1 MEQVVVNGQ
10 ESQDAE
16 LFENVTDQLRWFLVE
31 IDKIPQTTCCLEQ
44 KIYALKAMFEFIL
57 LPQVKKLLDQDKRF
71 NKLKN
76 TLYAKVWE
84 FNKTPYLRANG
95 GLRRSECDAMYP
107 DHGKL
112 RHRFAETLAEM
123 ECYLAKEGKMRRR
136 SSRLKLENI
145 NKYLD
150 SHYANKIINSFTNYM
165 KNDNKKYLILSD
177 CNEIKYL
184 FRSFPNCVFS
194 IKDIT
199 HLSIGNITLENVK
212 NTLIDFYLM
221 SHSEQIF
228 NISSLC
234 HGSSFSE
241 MCGIIYGIPYSKEI
255 INNYKIKMAL

>member
-10 ESQDAE
+10 ESQDTE
-16 LFENVTDQLRWFLVE
+16 LFENVMDQLRWFLDE
-31 IDKIPQTTCCLEQ
+31 IDKIPQTTGCLEK

-57 LPQVKKLLDQDKRF
+57 LPQVKKLMDQDKRF

-95 GLRRSECDAMYP
+95 GLRRSECEVMYP
-107 DHGKL
+107 AHGKL

-150 SHYANKIINSFTNYM
+150 SHYANTVYTYDEDDEDEEREPQVAAAIENQSARKRVSV
-165 KNDNKKYLILSD
+165 KVLPR
-177 CNEIKYL
+177 
-184 FRSFPNCVFS
+184 RSARLMAQYAV
-194 IKDIT
+194 K
-199 HLSIGNITLENVK
+199 GTL
-212 NTLIDFYLM
+212 
-221 SHSEQIF
+221 
-228 NISSLC
+228 
-234 HGSSFSE
+234 
-241 MCGIIYGIPYSKEI
+241 
-255 INNYKIKMAL
+255 A

>member
-31 IDKIPQTTCCLEQ
+31 IDKIPQTTGCLEQ

-71 NKLKN
+71 NKLKK

-150 SHYANKIINSFTNYM
+150 SHYANTVYTCEEDEPQVAAAIESESARKRVSM
-165 KNDNKKYLILSD
+165 KVLPR
-177 CNEIKYL
+177 
-184 FRSFPNCVFS
+184 RSAR
-194 IKDIT
+194 
-199 HLSIGNITLENVK
+199 LMAQQYAVK
-212 NTLIDFYLM
+212 GML
-221 SHSEQIF
+221 
-228 NISSLC
+228 
-234 HGSSFSE
+234 
-241 MCGIIYGIPYSKEI
+241 
-255 INNYKIKMAL
+255 A

>member
-10 ESQDAE
+10 ESQDTE
-16 LFENVTDQLRWFLVE
+16 LFENVMDQLRWFLDE
-31 IDKIPQTTCCLEQ
+31 IDKIPQTTGCLEK

-57 LPQVKKLLDQDKRF
+57 LPQVKKLMDQDKRF

-95 GLRRSECDAMYP
+95 GLRRSECEVMYP
-107 DHGKL
+107 EHGKL

-150 SHYANKIINSFTNYM
+150 SHYANTVYTYDEDEEDEPQVAAAIESQSARKRVSV
-165 KNDNKKYLILSD
+165 KVLPR
-177 CNEIKYL
+177 
-184 FRSFPNCVFS
+184 RSAR
-194 IKDIT
+194 
-199 HLSIGNITLENVK
+199 LMAQYAVK
-212 NTLIDFYLM
+212 GML
-221 SHSEQIF
+221 
-228 NISSLC
+228 
-234 HGSSFSE
+234 
-241 MCGIIYGIPYSKEI
+241 
-255 INNYKIKMAL
+255 A

>member
-10 ESQDAE
+10 ESQDTE
-16 LFENVTDQLRWFLVE
+16 LFENVMDQLRWFLDE
-31 IDKIPQTTCCLEQ
+31 IDKIPQTTGCLEQ

-57 LPQVKKLLDQDKRF
+57 LPQVKNLLDQDKRF

-107 DHGKL
+107 EHGKL

-150 SHYANKIINSFTNYM
+150 SHYANTVYTYDEDDEDEEREPQVAAAIENQSARKRVSV
-165 KNDNKKYLILSD
+165 KVLPR
-177 CNEIKYL
+177 
-184 FRSFPNCVFS
+184 RSARLMAQYAV
-194 IKDIT
+194 K
-199 HLSIGNITLENVK
+199 GTL
-212 NTLIDFYLM
+212 
-221 SHSEQIF
+221 
-228 NISSLC
+228 
-234 HGSSFSE
+234 
-241 MCGIIYGIPYSKEI
+241 
-255 INNYKIKMAL
+255 A

>member
-1 MEQVVVNGQ
+1 M
-10 ESQDAE
+10 
-16 LFENVTDQLRWFLVE
+16 TDQLRWFLVE
-31 IDKIPQTTCCLEQ
+31 IDKIPQTTGCLEQ

-150 SHYANKIINSFTNYM
+150 SHYANTVYTCDEDEPQVAAAIESQSARKRVSM
-165 KNDNKKYLILSD
+165 KVLPR
-177 CNEIKYL
+177 
-184 FRSFPNCVFS
+184 RSAR
-194 IKDIT
+194 
-199 HLSIGNITLENVK
+199 LMAQQYAVK
-212 NTLIDFYLM
+212 GML
-221 SHSEQIF
+221 
-228 NISSLC
+228 
-234 HGSSFSE
+234 
-241 MCGIIYGIPYSKEI
+241 
-255 INNYKIKMAL
+255 A